1 MKLINS
7 FKKARK
13 YFTWAD
19 LLLVIALIAI
29 ALYLSLN
36 MFNSDRR
43 FIIVKYKNKLIGQYS
58 LEKNKLIDISEDII
72 VEVANGKVRILKN
85 NCPNQLCV
93 KQGWSSSLPIICVPN
108 QVEITVIDKDKKNEI
123 RQILK

>member
-19 LLLVIALIAI
+19 LLLVIILIAI
-29 ALYLSLN
+29 AIHLSVN
-36 MFNSDRR
+36 MFSSDRR
-43 FIIVKYKNKLIGQYS
+43 FIIVKYKNELIGQYS
-58 LEKNKLIDISEDII
+58 LEKNKLIDISADII
-72 VEVANGKVRILKN
+72 VEVADGKVRILKN

-93 KQGWSSSLPIICVPN
+93 KQGWSSALPIICVPN
-108 QVEITVIDKDKKNEI
+108 QVEITVIDKDRKNEI

>member
-7 FKKARK
+7 FKRARK

-19 LLLVIALIAI
+19 LLLVIVLIAI

-36 MFNSDRR
+36 MFSSDRR
-43 FIIVKYKNKLIGQYS
+43 FIIVKYKNELIGQYS
-58 LEKNKLIDISEDII
+58 LEKNKLIDISADII
-72 VEVANGKVRILKN
+72 VEVADGKVRILKN

-93 KQGWSSSLPIICVPN
+93 KQGWSSALPIICVPN
-108 QVEITVIDKDKKNEI
+108 QVEITVLDKDRKNEI

>member
-19 LLLVIALIAI
+19 LLLVIILIAI
-29 ALYLSLN
+29 AIHLSVN
-36 MFNSDRR
+36 MFSSDRR
-43 FIIVKYKNKLIGQYS
+43 FIIVKYKNELIGQYS
-58 LEKNKLIDISEDII
+58 LEKNKLIDISADII
-72 VEVANGKVRILKN
+72 VEVADGKVRILKN

-93 KQGWSSSLPIICVPN
+93 KQGWSSTLPIICVPN
-108 QVEITVIDKDKKNEI
+108 QVEITVIDKDRKNEI

>member
-19 LLLVIALIAI
+19 LLLVIILIAI
-29 ALYLSLN
+29 AIHLSVN
-36 MFNSDRR
+36 MFSSDRR

-93 KQGWSSSLPIICVPN
+93 KQGWSSTLPIICVPN
-108 QVEITVIDKDKKNEI
+108 QVEITVIDKDRKNEI